1 MCVKTLCAWKI
12 GKKPNGKDLIT
23 FTAPARAG
31 KGEFLQLPCGQC
43 IECRLER
50 SRVWAIRCMHEAS
63 LSEQNCFIT
72 LTFNDYF
79 VDPRLSLDKCDFRN
93 FMKRLRKHLSG
104 GVGQAKRVRYF
115 HAGEYGEQFERPHH
129 HAILF
134 GFDFPDKVLRRQRDG
149 FNYYESALLKRLWA
163 LNIGEEKAL
172 SLIEDGVNRKQEW
185 VFQYNEEWYFSFGFT
200 EISDVTFE
208 SCAYVARYCTK
219 KINGSQ
225 AEEHYSIVD
234 EQGNVYKREP
244 EFSTMSRRPGIGLEW
259 YEKYKDTDVWAH
271 DRVHIRGNKFCTPPR
286 YYGNKFEI
294 SNPVE
299 YTSIKEKRLKKMKDN
314 PDNRFERQPVRE
326 AVKMA
331 QFSMLKRSLT

>member
-219 KINGSQ
+219 KSMALKLRSIIQSSMNRAMFINVNPNSLQCRGGPVSVLSGTKNIRILTSGRMI
-225 AEEHYSIVD
+225 AYTFAVINSVLRRVTMEINLKFLIRWSI
-234 EQGNVYKREP
+234 
-244 EFSTMSRRPGIGLEW
+244 L
-259 YEKYKDTDVWAH
+259 
-271 DRVHIRGNKFCTPPR
+271 
-286 YYGNKFEI
+286 
-294 SNPVE
+294 
-299 YTSIKEKRLKKMKDN
+299 
-314 PDNRFERQPVRE
+314 
-326 AVKMA
+326 
-331 QFSMLKRSLT
+331 